1 MSIWLNN
8 LNYKQHIMNSDQ
20 IKINNQGNGTTII
33 DIEGVI
39 GVPEESQFD
48 NPNSRIA
55 TYQKFKDA
63 VEQIAQ
69 IRTPQVVVNIR
80 STGGDVEDA
89 LLIYDALRA
98 LDTKVTTRCAGYVA
112 SAATIIAQAA
122 SEGEREITPEAL
134 YLIHRSAM
142 SVEGDATTLRHN
154 AELLEKTDQRIAEV
168 YSRRSGHDIEE
179 FVALMNENNGTGRWM
194 SPEEAMNAGLVDRI
208 IESPQ
213 TSGWSAKVRAWV
225 KRVIGRGDRLPYP
238 TPPQDVVRSTIRQA
252 DTEGDKHV
260 ELFREEQQRVG
271 PTTIKATEDPTIHDI
286 KKSFNHEAYSR
297 DIESF
302 KH

>member
-1 MSIWLNN
+1 
-8 LNYKQHIMNSDQ
+8 MNSDQ
-20 IKINNQGNGTTII
+20 IKINNQGNGTTVI

-48 NPNSRIA
+48 NPESRIA

-63 VEQIAQ
+63 VEEIAQ

-134 YLIHRSAM
+134 YLIHRSWV

-154 AELLEKTDQRIAEV
+154 AELLEKTDRRIAEV
-168 YSRRSGHDIEE
+168 YGRRSGRDIEE
-179 FVALMNENNGTGRWM
+179 FVALMNENNGAGRWM
-194 SPEEAMNAGLVDRI
+194 TPEEAMQAGLVDRI
-208 IESPQ
+208 VENSQ
-213 TSGWSAKVRAWV
+213 VSGWSAKVRAWV
-225 KRVIGRGDRLPYP
+225 KKVMGRGDKLPYP
-238 TPPQDVVRSTIRQA
+238 TPPQDVVRKNIRQA
-252 DTEGDKHV
+252 DTEPDYRI
-260 ELFREEQQRVG
+260 ERFREGQQLVRS
-271 PTTIKATEDPTIHDI
+271 TTIKPTEDPAIHDI
-286 KKSFNHEAYSR
+286 KKSFNQEAYSR

>member
-1 MSIWLNN
+1 
-8 LNYKQHIMNSDQ
+8 MNSDQ

-238 TPPQDVVRSTIRQA
+238 TPPQDVVRSTIRQT
-252 DTEGDKHV
+252 DTEGDKHI

-286 KKSFNHEAYSR
+286 KKSFNQEAYSR

>member
-1 MSIWLNN
+1 
-8 LNYKQHIMNSDQ
+8 MNSDQ
-20 IKINNQGNGTTII
+20 IKINNQGNGTTVI

-48 NPNSRIA
+48 NPESRIA

-63 VEQIAQ
+63 VEEIAQ

-134 YLIHRSAM
+134 YLIHRSWV

-154 AELLEKTDQRIAEV
+154 AELLEKTDRRIAEV
-168 YSRRSGHDIEE
+168 YGRRSGRDIEE
-179 FVALMNENNGTGRWM
+179 FVALMNENNGAGRWM
-194 SPEEAMNAGLVDRI
+194 TPEEAMQAGLVDRI
-208 IESPQ
+208 VENSQ
-213 TSGWSAKVRAWV
+213 VSGWSAKVRAWV
-225 KRVIGRGDRLPYP
+225 KKVMGRGDKLPYP
-238 TPPQDVVRSTIRQA
+238 TPPQDVVRKNIRQA
-252 DTEGDKHV
+252 DTEPDYRI
-260 ELFREEQQRVG
+260 ERFREGQQLVR
-271 PTTIKATEDPTIHDI
+271 PTTIKPTEDPAIHDI
-286 KKSFNHEAYSR
+286 KKSFNQEAYSR

>member
-1 MSIWLNN
+1 
-8 LNYKQHIMNSDQ
+8 MNSDQ
-20 IKINNQGNGTTII
+20 IKINNQGNGTTVI

-48 NPNSRIA
+48 NPESRIA

-63 VEQIAQ
+63 VEEIAQ

-134 YLIHRSAM
+134 YLIHRSWV

-154 AELLEKTDQRIAEV
+154 AELLEKTDRRIAEV
-168 YSRRSGHDIEE
+168 YGRRSGRDIEE
-179 FVALMNENNGTGRWM
+179 FVALMNENNGAGRWM
-194 SPEEAMNAGLVDRI
+194 TPEEAMQAGLVDRI
-208 IESPQ
+208 VENSQ
-213 TSGWSAKVRAWV
+213 VSGWSAKVRAWV
-225 KRVIGRGDRLPYP
+225 KKVMGRGDKLPYP
-238 TPPQDVVRSTIRQA
+238 TPPQDVVRKNSRQA
-252 DTEGDKHV
+252 DTEPDYRI
-260 ELFREEQQRVG
+260 ERFREGQQLVR
-271 PTTIKATEDPTIHDI
+271 PTTITPTEDPAIHDI
-286 KKSFNHEAYSR
+286 KKSFNQEAYSR

>member
-1 MSIWLNN
+1 
-8 LNYKQHIMNSDQ
+8 MNSDQ
-20 IKINNQGNGTTII
+20 IKINNQGNGTTVI

-39 GVPEESQFD
+39 GVPEECQFD
-48 NPNSRIA
+48 NPESRIT

-134 YLIHRSAM
+134 YLIHRSWV

-168 YSRRSGHDIEE
+168 YGRRSGRDCEE
-179 FVALMNENNGTGRWM
+179 FVALMNENNGAGRWM
-194 SPEEAMNAGLVDRI
+194 TPEEAMNAGLVDRI
-208 IESPQ
+208 VECPQ
-213 TSGWSAKVRAWV
+213 ASGWSAKVRAWV
-225 KRVIGRGDRLPYP
+225 KRVMGRGDKLPYP
-238 TPPQDVVRSTIRQA
+238 TPSKDVIRKTIRQA
-252 DTEGDKHV
+252 DTKDNYRV
-260 ELFREEQQRVG
+260 ELFRQGQMQVQ
-271 PTTIKATEDPTIHDI
+271 PTPFKAIEDPAIHDI
-286 KKSFNHEAYSR
+286 KKSFNQEAYSR

>member
-1 MSIWLNN
+1 
-8 LNYKQHIMNSDQ
+8 MNSNQ
-20 IKINNQGNGTTII
+20 IKINNQGNGTTVI

-48 NPNSRIA
+48 NPESRIT

-134 YLIHRSAM
+134 YLIHRSWV

-154 AELLEKTDQRIAEV
+154 AELLEKTDRRIAEV
-168 YSRRSGHDIEE
+168 YGRRSGRDCEE
-179 FVALMNENNGTGRWM
+179 FVALMNENNGAGRWM
-194 SPEEAMNAGLVDRI
+194 NPEEAMEAGLVDRI
-208 IESPQ
+208 VESPQ
-213 TSGWSAKVRAWV
+213 ASGWSAKVRAWV
-225 KRVIGRGDRLPYP
+225 KRVMGRGDRLPYP
-238 TPPQDVVRSTIRQA
+238 TPPKDVTRSTIRQI
-252 DTEGDKHV
+252 DTEGDNRI
-260 ELFREEQQRVG
+260 ERFRECQMRVQ
-271 PTTIKATEDPTIHDI
+271 PTTIKAIEDPAIHDI
-286 KKSFNHEAYSR
+286 KKSFNQEAYSR

>member
-1 MSIWLNN
+1 
-8 LNYKQHIMNSDQ
+8 MNSDQ
-20 IKINNQGNGTTII
+20 IKINNQGNGTTVI

-48 NPNSRIA
+48 NPESRIA

-134 YLIHRSAM
+134 YLIHRSWV

-154 AELLEKTDQRIAEV
+154 AELLEKTDHRIAEV
-168 YSRRSGHDIEE
+168 YGRRSGHDIEE
-179 FVALMNENNGTGRWM
+179 FVALMNENNGAGRWM
-194 SPEEAMNAGLVDRI
+194 TPEEAMQAGLVDRI
-208 IESPQ
+208 VENSQ
-213 TSGWSAKVRAWV
+213 VSGWSAKVRAWV
-225 KRVIGRGDRLPYP
+225 KKVMGRGDKLPYP
-238 TPPQDVVRSTIRQA
+238 TPPQDVVRKNIRQA
-252 DTEGDKHV
+252 DTEPDYRI
-260 ELFREEQQRVG
+260 ERFREGQQQVQ
-271 PTTIKATEDPTIHDI
+271 PTTFKATEDPAIHDI
-286 KKSFNHEAYSR
+286 KKSFNQEAYSR

>member
-1 MSIWLNN
+1 
-8 LNYKQHIMNSDQ
+8 MNSDQ

-213 TSGWSAKVRAWV
+213 TLGWSAKVRAWV

-238 TPPQDVVRSTIRQA
+238 TPPQDVVRSTIRQSN
-252 DTEGDKHV
+252 TEGDKHI

-286 KKSFNHEAYSR
+286 KKSFNQEAYSR

>member
-1 MSIWLNN
+1 
-8 LNYKQHIMNSDQ
+8 MNSDQ
-20 IKINNQGNGTTII
+20 IKINNQGNGTTVI

-48 NPNSRIA
+48 NPESRIA

-63 VEQIAQ
+63 VEEIAQ

-134 YLIHRSAM
+134 YLIHRSWV

-154 AELLEKTDQRIAEV
+154 AELLEKTDRRIAEV
-168 YSRRSGHDIEE
+168 YSRRSGRDIEE
-179 FVALMNENNGTGRWM
+179 FVALMNENNGAGRWM
-194 SPEEAMNAGLVDRI
+194 TPEEAMQAGLVDRI
-208 IESPQ
+208 VENSQ
-213 TSGWSAKVRAWV
+213 VSGWSAKVRAWV
-225 KRVIGRGDRLPYP
+225 KKVMGRGDKLPYP
-238 TPPQDVVRSTIRQA
+238 TPPQDVVRKNIRQA
-252 DTEGDKHV
+252 DTEPDYRI
-260 ELFREEQQRVG
+260 ERFREGQQLVR
-271 PTTIKATEDPTIHDI
+271 PTTIKPTEDPAIHDI
-286 KKSFNHEAYSR
+286 KKSFNQEAYSR

>member
-1 MSIWLNN
+1 
-8 LNYKQHIMNSDQ
+8 MNSDQ
-20 IKINNQGNGTTII
+20 IKINNQGNGTTVI

-48 NPNSRIA
+48 NPESRIT

-122 SEGEREITPEAL
+122 SKGEREITPEAL
-134 YLIHRSAM
+134 YLIHRSWV

-168 YSRRSGHDIEE
+168 YGRRSGRDCEE
-179 FVALMNENNGTGRWM
+179 FVALMNENNGAGRWM
-194 SPEEAMNAGLVDRI
+194 TPEEAMNAGLVDRI
-208 IESPQ
+208 VECPQ
-213 TSGWSAKVRAWV
+213 ASGWSAKVRAWV
-225 KRVIGRGDRLPYP
+225 KRVMGRGERLPYP
-238 TPPQDVVRSTIRQA
+238 TPPKDVIRKTIRQA
-252 DTEGDKHV
+252 DTKDNYRV
-260 ELFREEQQRVG
+260 ELFRQGQTQVQ
-271 PTTIKATEDPTIHDI
+271 PTTFKATEDPAIHDI
-286 KKSFNHEAYSR
+286 KKSFNQEAYSR